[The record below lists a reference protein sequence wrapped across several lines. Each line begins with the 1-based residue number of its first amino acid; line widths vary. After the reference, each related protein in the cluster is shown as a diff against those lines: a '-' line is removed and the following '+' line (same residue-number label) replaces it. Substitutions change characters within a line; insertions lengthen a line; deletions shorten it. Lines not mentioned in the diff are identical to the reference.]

1 MNLRSQIRFSK
12 EKPMIRI
19 SSFAL
24 GCLSAL
30 LFAAGCAHSP
40 PKELVEA
47 RSAYERASQG
57 PAAQYNP
64 TELYQA
70 RQVLDHANR
79 LYESDPGSDYTR
91 DVAYIALRK
100 TELAEVDGRIDQANR
115 QRAEAQRRYDQLAQ
129 TQLAQSR
136 EELNKT
142 KEQLAAEQRAREDA
156 LNSLSKI
163 AKIRQDRRGTVIT
176 LSGSVLFAS
185 GRSTLLPD
193 ARSKLDQVAEAL
205 KNAKDQTFIVE
216 GHADSRGS
224 TPLNQTLSERRAETV
239 SNYLV
244 ERGLSPDR
252 VKSVGY
258 GKSRP
263 VASNKTAEG
272 RANNRRVEIVVQ
284 REHAPDK
291 G

>member
-1 MNLRSQIRFSK
+1 MT
-12 EKPMIRI
+12 RI
-19 SSFAL
+19 YWFAFGGL
-24 GCLSAL
+24 SASAL
-30 LFAAGCAHSP
+30 LLAAGCAHSP
-40 PKELVEA
+40 PKELVDA

-70 RQVLDHANR
+70 SQALEHANR

-100 TELAEVDGRIDQANR
+100 AELAEVDGRVDQANR

-129 TQLAQSR
+129 SQLAQSR
-136 EELNKT
+136 EDLNKT

-163 AKIRQDRRGTVIT
+163 AKVRQESRGTVIT
-176 LSGSVLFAS
+176 LSGSILFAS
-185 GRSTLLPD
+185 GKSTLLPD
-193 ARSKLDQVAEAL
+193 ARSKLDQVADVL
-205 KNAKDQTFIVE
+205 KSAQEQSYIVE

-224 TPLNQTLSERRAETV
+224 TPLNQRLSEQRAETV
-239 SNYLV
+239 RNYLV
-244 ERGLSPDR
+244 ERGISPDR
-252 VKSVGY
+252 VKSTGY

-263 VASNKTAEG
+263 IANNKTAEG

-284 REHAPDK
+284 REHSPDK